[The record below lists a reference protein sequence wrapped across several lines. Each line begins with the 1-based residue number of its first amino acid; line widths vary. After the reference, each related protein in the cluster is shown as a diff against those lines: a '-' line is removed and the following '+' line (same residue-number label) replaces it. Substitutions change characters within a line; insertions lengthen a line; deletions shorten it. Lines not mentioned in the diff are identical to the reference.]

1 MLNFIIIALAVFVGI
16 MASYAMLL
24 LLMINKTAMKKMT
37 KEILKISMEVTKELS
52 EDEDFEDWLM

>member
-16 MASYAMLL
+16 MASYAMML
-24 LLMINKTAMKKMT
+24 LLMINKTVMKKMT

>member
-24 LLMINKTAMKKMT
+24 LLMINKTVMKKMT